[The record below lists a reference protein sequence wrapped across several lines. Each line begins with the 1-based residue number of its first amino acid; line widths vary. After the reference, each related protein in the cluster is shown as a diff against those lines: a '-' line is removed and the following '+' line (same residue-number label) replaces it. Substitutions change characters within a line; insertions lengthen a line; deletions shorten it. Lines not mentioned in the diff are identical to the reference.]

1 MNMIHATGAPVTSA
15 NSAQQLSTFIPM
27 KFRKRSGRSVVI
39 RPGEEQGMD
48 FPHTSLPDTRLLT
61 GLAKAYYWQRLIDQG
76 ILSSGTEIAK
86 KEGLD
91 LSMVN
96 VLLRLTLLDPR
107 IIEDILNGRQPEGF
121 TIYWI
126 TKNSMPVEWGGQ
138 QTKIQAIAQAEGE
151 AE

>member
-76 ILSSGTEIAK
+76 IVSSGTEIAQ

-91 LSMVN
+91 LSAVN

-107 IIEDILNGRQPEGF
+107 IVEDVLNDRKHEGL
-121 TIYWI
+121 TMYWF
-126 TKNSMPVEWGGQ
+126 TKNSMPIEWDEQ
-138 QTKIQAIAQAEGE
+138 QRKIHAIVQTE
-151 AE
+151 